1 MAAGPLDELTRA
13 NPAYVAS
20 LYDDYRRD
28 PSSIDERWALIFAGY
43 DYARGGRAP
52 APSPAERPPTSPR
65 PVADVVHAYRE
76 LGHLGADLDPLG
88 GSARDHPLLRLEEL
102 GVAPGDLDRA
112 VDWAPFAPGTVGPLR
127 DLLAALRETYAG
139 TLAVEYMGIA
149 DKARRDW
156 VRARIEPA
164 PDRPGLDAAA
174 RRQVL
179 ERLVAAE
186 TFEQFLQ
193 ARFTGQ
199 KRFSLEGGDALVP
212 LLAALVDEAARLE
225 VDELV
230 LGMPHRGRL
239 NVLAHV
245 LRKPYE
251 LIFAEFEGT
260 RLPPDVYGDGDVK
273 YHLGFSHD
281 HTTPEGRRIH
291 LSLSPNPSHLEAVDP
306 VVEGIVRAKQSYLGD
321 TERRRVAPVLL
332 HGDAAFVG
340 QGVVYETLALGS
352 LPGYATGG
360 TIHVIVDNQIG
371 FTTVPPEYL
380 FTRYPSDPARALEAP
395 VFHVNADDPEAAVQA
410 ARLAVGYRQAF
421 AADVVIHLVCYRR
434 HGHNETDDPT
444 LTQPVLYEQIRNHP
458 TVVAQYVKRLAE
470 RGVVDEDEVN
480 RLRGG
485 QRARLDEALAAAR
498 RDRPRQAVLAF
509 GGVWRGL
516 GWAGEDWSADTRVA
530 RERLRAISDS
540 LRRLPEGFT
549 PHPRARR
556 LLDERHARVER
567 GEGIDWGTA
576 ELLAYGSLL
585 LEGIPVRLSGQDSVR
600 GTFSQ
605 RHAAL
610 FDATDGH
617 TWVPLD
623 HLVLEQPARLEALN
637 SPLSEMGVLGFEY
650 GMSSGDPRRLVV
662 WEAQFGDFANGAQV
676 VIDQF
681 ISSGESKWQRMS
693 GLVLLLPHGYEGQG
707 PEHSSARL
715 ERFLTLCAEGNMQVI
730 VPSTP
735 AQLFHALRRQI
746 HRRFRKPL
754 VVMYPKSLLRHP
766 ASTSTLADLAE
777 GAFRLVLDDPRAG
790 DPARVRRVLLTSGKV
805 FYTLDAARER
815 REDVALVRLE
825 QLYPFPE
832 TEVRE
837 ALARYPQARDVR
849 WVQEE
854 PANQGGW
861 SFVRPRLTAL
871 LGREPAYVAREAAA
885 SPATGNYTVHQEEE
899 RAIVQGA
906 LDGAAS

>member
-1 MAAGPLDELTRA
+1 
-13 NPAYVAS
+13 
-20 LYDDYRRD
+20 
-28 PSSIDERWALIFAGY
+28 
-43 DYARGGRAP
+43 
-52 APSPAERPPTSPR
+52 
-65 PVADVVHAYRE
+65 
-76 LGHLGADLDPLG
+76 
-88 GSARDHPLLRLEEL
+88 
-102 GVAPGDLDRA
+102 
-112 VDWAPFAPGTVGPLR
+112 
-127 DLLAALRETYAG
+127 
-139 TLAVEYMGIA
+139 
-149 DKARRDW
+149 
-156 VRARIEPA
+156 
-164 PDRPGLDAAA
+164 
-174 RRQVL
+174 
-179 ERLVAAE
+179 
-186 TFEQFLQ
+186 
-193 ARFTGQ
+193 
-199 KRFSLEGGDALVP
+199 
-212 LLAALVDEAARLE
+212 
-225 VDELV
+225 
-230 LGMPHRGRL
+230 
-239 NVLAHV
+239 
-245 LRKPYE
+245 
-251 LIFAEFEGT
+251 
-260 RLPPDVYGDGDVK
+260 
-273 YHLGFSHD
+273 
-281 HTTPEGRRIH
+281 
-291 LSLSPNPSHLEAVDP
+291 
-306 VVEGIVRAKQSYLGD
+306 
-321 TERRRVAPVLL
+321 VLL

-871 LGREPAYVAREAAA
+871 LGREPAYVGRQAAA